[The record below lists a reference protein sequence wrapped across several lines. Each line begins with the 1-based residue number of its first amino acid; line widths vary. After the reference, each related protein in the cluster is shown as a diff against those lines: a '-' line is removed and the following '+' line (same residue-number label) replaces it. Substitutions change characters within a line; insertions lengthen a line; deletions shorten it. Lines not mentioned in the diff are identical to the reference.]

1 MPRQPLDL
9 FDPVLVG
16 NVVASAPEPDDTDA
30 IRETLQPWVTDTPS
44 DLGELTLEQA
54 FNADIF
60 GSILGYDL
68 ARPGR
73 EAFQLLPKQQT
84 AAGSGFPDLL
94 FGQFE
99 QGDGGTLDTDRR
111 LAVGELKSP
120 GTDLDGSSETDG
132 EIDSP
137 VEQAFGYANENGLE
151 LQWVIVTNM
160 EEIRLYHQSS
170 VSHFQRWAFEDF
182 VENGEL
188 TEAFWRFYHLLH
200 REALVTDAGE
210 ESRLEQLFQRD
221 LSERQELTEDFY
233 DFYRVAVEDVYE
245 ELTAEF
251 PERADTESGRIE
263 LIQASQKLLH
273 RGIVTCIFSDQG
285 LLPPKLLENV
295 LDDARE
301 FPTRRDGVVYEA
313 LRDLFDCVDRGST
326 PDYKYDVFGYDGG
339 LFAPDEI
346 LSAATLPDELF
357 DRTYTVG
364 DDTVEGVFGFH
375 AYDFRDD
382 LNEFVLGQI
391 FQQSVADFERL
402 HDSVL
407 EGKSPFSETATRDDY
422 GIYFTREGLTEFV
435 AGSAIDD
442 VLEHRRARVRER
454 MGVTPGDG
462 HTEDPE
468 YLRAYLRE
476 ILDVRVLDLSCGS
489 GAFLVSCFSRL
500 QQEAES
506 VHDKLREAID
516 EAQPTLGFEAFASR
530 EQEILEETIYGN
542 DILQEALEISKL
554 SVWIRSAREKVSLGD
569 LSGNFTAADALEG
582 EISFETDSGR
592 RGFGDF
598 DLVVGNPPWGGT
610 VSETAQSWLAQEF
623 PGFDTTE
630 LDSYELFTLVA
641 LRYLNDDGRL
651 AFVLPKT
658 LLREDHAAVRQHL
671 VETHTL
677 ERFHVLGANWF
688 GDDVNMD
695 SVVVQL
701 HVDDA
706 APDHTFDSMTLV
718 DDERRAA
725 IDGEIGLAQLEAAR
739 AAEIPQTRCVEA
751 GKIEPFRY
759 VADDAIIDQMEG
771 VSVPLDTLCASK
783 RGVEMS
789 KDGHVVQCPGCG
801 RWTTPPRW
809 PSPDKEKTCPHCDLT
824 FEYRNRMADEHVVT
838 DDPADGDV
846 AYVHGDSYDGRYDP
860 LERFGLQLGYDGIR
874 YKDRA
879 LYEGDKLF
887 VRQAGVGFTAAYE
900 DGTVYCPQSVYVFKL
915 RDDRQ
920 EMVAAHDGDDGWAT
934 AESIPDDLDGRTFHE
949 FLHGVMNSRLFNY
962 YVFKRFGE
970 LDGAQSFAKLTL
982 GQIRSLPIPV
992 ERLST
997 DEGRETVAE
1006 IADRVDRLRR
1016 GEGSLG
1022 GSLDWEIERR
1032 LLDLYGLSPEQMRH
1046 VTEQM
1051 GFAAYH
1057 KKVKELYPDGRPP
1070 RPERVREI
1078 SLAEPA
1084 DD

>member
-1 MPRQPLDL
+1 MPQQSIDL
-9 FDPVLVG
+9 FDPVLVE
-16 NVVASAPEPDDTDA
+16 NVVDSNSKPDDTDA
-30 IRETLQPWVTDTPS
+30 VRDTLQPWVADTPS

-60 GSILGYDL
+60 GSILEYDL

-84 AAGSGFPDLL
+84 EAGSGFPDLL
-94 FGQFE
+94 FGQFK

-151 LQWVIVTNM
+151 LRWVIVTNM

-170 VSHFQRWAFEDF
+170 ISHVQQWAFEDF
-182 VENGEL
+182 IDNETL
-188 TEAFWRFYHLLH
+188 TREFWQFYHLLH
-200 REALVTDAGE
+200 RESLVTAEGE
-210 ESRLEQLFQRD
+210 ESRLERLFQRD
-221 LSERQELTEDFY
+221 LSERQQLTEDFY
-233 DFYRVAVEDVYE
+233 EFYRVAVEDVYE

-251 PERADTESGRIE
+251 PERADTEAGRIE

-285 LLPPKLLENV
+285 LLPPDLLENV
-295 LDDARE
+295 LDDARG

-313 LRDLFDCVDRGST
+313 LCDLFDCVDQGST

-346 LSAATLPDELF
+346 LTEATLPDELF
-357 DRTYTVG
+357 ERAYDIG
-364 DDTVEGVFGFH
+364 ADTVVGVFGFH
-375 AYDFRDD
+375 TYDFRDD

-391 FQQSVADFERL
+391 FQQSVADFEQL

-407 EGKSPFSETATRDDY
+407 QGESPFSETATRGDY

-435 AGSAIDD
+435 AGRAIDD
-442 VLEHRRARVRER
+442 VLERRRARVREE
-454 MGVTPGDG
+454 MGATPGDG
-462 HTEDPE
+462 HTESPE
-468 YLRAYLRE
+468 YLRAYLEE

-506 VHDKLREAID
+506 VHDKLREAT
-516 EAQPTLGFEAFASR
+516 EEKQPTLEFEPFTAR
-530 EQEILEETIYGN
+530 EQDILEKTIHGN

-554 SVWIRSAREKVSLGD
+554 SVWIRSARKKVSLGD
-569 LSGNFTAADALEG
+569 LSGNFTATDALEG
-582 EISFETDSGR
+582 EISFETASES

-610 VSETAQSWLAQEF
+610 VSETAESWLAQEF

-671 VETHTL
+671 VENHTL

-688 GDDVNMD
+688 GDEVNMD
-695 SVVVQL
+695 SLVVQL
-701 HVDDA
+701 HVDSA
-706 APDHTFDSMTLV
+706 GPDHTFDSMTLV

-725 IDGEIGLAQLEAAR
+725 IDGEVGLAQLEAAR
-739 AAEIPQTRCVEA
+739 AAEIPQQRCVDA

-759 VADDAIIDQMEG
+759 VTDDAIIEQMER
-771 VSVPLDTLCASK
+771 VSVPLDTLCAST

-789 KDGHVVQCPGCG
+789 KDGHIVQCPGCG

-809 PSPDKEKTCPHCDLT
+809 PSPEKEKTCPHCELT
-824 FEYRNRMADEHVVT
+824 FEYRNRMADEHIVT
-838 DDPADGDV
+838 DDPTDGDV
-846 AYVHGDSYDGRYDP
+846 AYVHGDSYGSRYGL
-860 LERFGLQLGYDGIR
+860 LERFGLQLGHDGIQ
-874 YKDRA
+874 YKDSA
-879 LYEGDKLF
+879 VYEGDKLF

-900 DGTVYCPQSVYVFKL
+900 GGTVYCPQSVYVFKL
-915 RDDRQ
+915 RDNRS
-920 EMVAAHDGDDGWAT
+920 EMVDTHDSSDGWAT
-934 AESIPDDLDGRTFHE
+934 AGSIPSDIDSRAFHK

-992 ERLST
+992 EQLST
-997 DEGRETVAE
+997 EAGRETVTE
-1006 IADRVDRLRR
+1006 IADRVDQLRN
-1016 GEGSLG
+1016 GDGSLG

-1032 LLDLYGLSPEQMRH
+1032 LLELYGLSSEQMRH

-1057 KKVKELYPDGRPP
+1057 KKVKELYPSGRPS
-1070 RPERVREI
+1070 RPERVGEI
-1078 SLAEPA
+1078 SLTDPV

>member
-1 MPRQPLDL
+1 MTQQPLDL
-9 FDPVLVG
+9 FDSVLVEDI
-16 NVVASAPEPDDTDA
+16 VDSASKPDDITA
-30 IRETLQPWVTDTPS
+30 VRETIRPWVTDTPS
-44 DLGELTLEQA
+44 NLGELTLEQA

-73 EAFQLLPKQQT
+73 EEFQLLPKQQT
-84 AAGSGFPDLL
+84 EAGSGFPDLL
-94 FGQFE
+94 FGQFK
-99 QGDGGTLDTDRR
+99 QGDDGTLVTDRR

-132 EIDSP
+132 KIDSP
-137 VEQAFGYANENGLE
+137 VEQAFGYANENGLG
-151 LQWVIVTNM
+151 LRWVVVTNM
-160 EEIRLYHQSS
+160 TEIRLYHQSS
-170 VSHFQRWAFEDF
+170 VRHFQQWAFEDF
-182 VENGEL
+182 LQNGSL
-188 TEAFWRFYHLLH
+188 TDEFWQFYHLLH
-200 REALVTDAGE
+200 KESLVADEGQ

-221 LSERQELTEDFY
+221 LSERQELTEAFY
-233 DFYRVAVEDVYE
+233 DFYRVAVEDVYD
-245 ELTAEF
+245 ELTVEF

-285 LLPPKLLENV
+285 LLPPNLLKNV
-295 LDDARE
+295 LDDARG

-313 LRDLFDCVDRGST
+313 LCDLFDCVDQGST

-346 LSAATLPDELF
+346 LTEAALPDELF

-364 DDTVEGVFGFH
+364 EDTIEGIFGFH

-391 FQQSVADFERL
+391 FQQSVADFEQL

-435 AGSAIDD
+435 AGRAIDD
-442 VLEHRRARVRER
+442 VLERRRARVRER
-454 MGVTPGDG
+454 MDVTLGDG

-468 YLRAYLRE
+468 YLRAYLNE
-476 ILDVRVLDLSCGS
+476 ILDIRVLDLSCGS

-516 EAQPTLGFEAFASR
+516 NEQPTLEFEGFASR
-530 EQEILEETIYGN
+530 EQEILEETIHGN

-582 EISFETDSGR
+582 EVTFETDSGR
-592 RGFGDF
+592 RGFGEF

-610 VSETAQSWLAQEF
+610 VSETAQSWLAKEF
-623 PGFDTTE
+623 PAFDTTE

-658 LLREDHAAVRQHL
+658 LLREDHTEVRQHL
-671 VETHTL
+671 VNNHTL
-677 ERFHVLGANWF
+677 ERFHILGANWF

-695 SVVVQL
+695 SLVVQL
-701 HVDDA
+701 HVGEA
-706 APDHTFDSMTLV
+706 EPNHTFDSMTLV

-725 IDGEIGLAQLEAAR
+725 INGEVGLAQLEAAR
-739 AAEIPQTRCVEA
+739 AAEIPQARCAEA
-751 GKIEPFRY
+751 GEIEPFRY
-759 VADDAIIDQMEG
+759 ADDDAIIKQMES

-783 RGVEMS
+783 RGVEMN
-789 KDGHVVQCPGCG
+789 KDGHIIQCPGCG

-809 PSPDKEKTCPHCDLT
+809 ASPNKEKTCPHCDLT
-824 FEYRNRMADEHVVT
+824 FEYRNRMADEHIVT

-860 LERFGLQLGYDGIR
+860 LERLGLHLGYDGIR
-874 YKDRA
+874 YKNQE

-900 DGTVYCPQSVYVFKL
+900 DGTVYCPQSVYVFRL
-915 RDDRQ
+915 RGDRS
-920 EMVAAHDGDDGWAT
+920 EMIEAHDGDDGWAT
-934 AESIPDDLDGRTFHE
+934 AESIPDDLNGRVFHE

-982 GQIRSLPIPV
+982 GQIRSLPIPIK
-992 ERLST
+992 RLST
-997 DEGRETVAE
+997 AEGREAVAE
-1006 IADRVDRLRR
+1006 IAEHVDQLRR

-1022 GSLDWEIERR
+1022 GSLDWKIERR

-1046 VTEQM
+1046 ITEQM

-1057 KKVKELYPDGRPP
+1057 KKVKELYPDGRPS
-1070 RPERVREI
+1070 RPERVQEI
-1078 SLAEPA
+1078 SLTGSS